1 MFFDGQEFRL
11 FLNYAT
17 WSVAQKKKRKN
28 GSSNCI
34 RIPQLNFAMISNIY
48 FVLKTEKTVACR
60 KRKSCMALRNIKNVG
75 DSHLFYACWSTLICF
90 LYHFH
95 KLYLDFI
102 FMQKWTAIVSA
113 LITTV
118 FCFHNVLSISIYF
131 RKTISIFATVSWFGI
146 CFIELDLKIENY

>member
-1 MFFDGQEFRL
+1 MQLDL
-11 FLNYAT
+11 LH
-17 WSVAQKKKRKN
+17 KKNVKH
-28 GSSNCI
+28 GSSNWVC
-34 RIPQLNFAMISNIY
+34 IPQLRFAMISNIY

-102 FMQKWTAIVSA
+102 FMHNMNSDSICTDHDCFLFSQRFIDKYLFPKNNKHFRNCI
-113 LITTV
+113 LILHM
-118 FCFHNVLSISIYF
+118 F
-131 RKTISIFATVSWFGI
+131 
-146 CFIELDLKIENY
+146 